1 MKRIGFPGC
10 FSNIYMDKLIDSDS
24 IKEFRRLI
32 EESADI
38 VLTCHVR
45 PDGDAIGSTLGMMHL
60 LRALG
65 KNVTVII
72 PDKAPGNLSLLP
84 GFKEMGVYTCHPE
97 FCKKTVESI
106 STLRRVRIPLR
117 LSYREQLA
125 ARCSSTIIRNPT
137 TLRI

>member
-1 MKRIGFPGC
+1 
-10 FSNIYMDKLIDSDS
+10 MDKLIDSDS

-72 PDKAPGNLSLLP
+72 PDKAPGNLSFLP
-84 GFKEMGVYTCHPE
+84 GFKEMGVYTWSSGILQEDSRIGRFDNMLRFQHSVASGFPCACHTGSNLP
-97 FCKKTVESI
+97 
-106 STLRRVRIPLR
+106 
-117 LSYREQLA
+117 
-125 ARCSSTIIRNPT
+125 
-137 TLRI
+137 